1 MRRFKSSKH
10 ISIMAVSNTGGAF
23 GFLRKSIAG
32 VVYSVSTASIKG
44 IKKQV
49 ARSKPTSVRNPKT
62 ISQIVQRMKV
72 VPAQLFYQAFEKAA
86 GSVENNPLSH
96 SFQGIAYGNKNKL
109 RFMQLAMQGEPKAY
123 VPKGIN
129 FPVPGVY
136 QVSEGSLTNLPSGI
150 GNDSDALALDLSNPI
165 DASAMEVLQTL
176 GAQAGD
182 QITVLELIAED
193 NGSYK
198 AAFGRVIVGIGNEF
212 EFTGDTEGNV
222 ESVRLYDSGIVFGE
236 SRVACAAFILSRGTS
251 SANAKRSTAIMTIA
265 PDFVDL
271 MSPEAYDAAVD
282 SYITGVAYNSLNSDW
297 YLNQGTTQAFNGQVY
312 AQQLTLAAGQGVDEF
327 TGTFLLGRQV
337 QGAGMRNVIF
347 TSDGTSA
354 GTAYAL
360 IDGEWTTAAA
370 YTAARVAA
378 AMGNVTPA
386 YRPYSAAIAA
396 QLSGNA

>member
-1 MRRFKSSKH
+1 
-10 ISIMAVSNTGGAF
+10 MATSNTGGAF
-23 GFLRKSIAG
+23 GFLRKSIGG

-49 ARSKPTSVRNPKT
+49 ARQKPTSVRNPKT

-96 SFQGIAYGNKNKL
+96 SFQGVAYGNKNKL
-109 RFMQLAMQGEPKAY
+109 RFMQLAMQGDPKAY

-129 FPVPGVY
+129 FAVPGVY
-136 QVSEGSLTNLPSGI
+136 QVSEGSLPNMPSGI
-150 GNDSDALALDLSNPI
+150 GTTDAATYIEIAGELDANSVSILQSMGAEVGDQLTLLALRHN
-165 DASAMEVLQTL
+165 T
-176 GAQAGD
+176 
-182 QITVLELIAED
+182 
-193 NGSYK
+193 NGTYE
-198 AAFGRVIVGIGNEF
+198 ATFARVIVSVGSEWEATNDPNEALADMGFNRTGILF
-212 EFTGDTEGNV
+212 ESQD
-222 ESVRLYDSGIVFGE
+222 I
-236 SRVACAAFILSRGTS
+236 ACAALILSRGTS
-251 SANAKRSTAIMTIA
+251 SATAKRSTAFMTIS
-265 PDFVDL
+265 PDFADL

-312 AQQLTLAAGQGVDEF
+312 SQQLTLAAGDGVDEF

-337 QGAGMRNVIF
+337 QGSGMQNVIF

-360 IDGEWTTAAA
+360 INGEWTTAAA
-370 YTAARVAA
+370 YTTARVAA
-378 AMGNVTPA
+378 AMGNVSVL
-386 YRPYSAAIAA
+386 YRQYSAAIAA

>member
-1 MRRFKSSKH
+1 
-10 ISIMAVSNTGGAF
+10 MAQSNVGGVF
-23 GFLRKSIAG
+23 GFLRKSIG
-32 VVYSVSTASIKG
+32 SIVYSTSTASLSG
-44 IKKQV
+44 MKKQV
-49 ARSKPTSVRNPKT
+49 ARSKPTSVRNPRT

-72 VPAQLFYQAFEKAA
+72 GPAQLFYAAFEKAA

-96 SFQGIAYGNKNKL
+96 SWQGVPYGPKSRTKFL
-109 RFMQLAMQGEPKAY
+109 QLAMTGDPKAY

-136 QVSEGSLTNLPSGI
+136 QVSNGSLPNLPSGI
-150 GNDSDALALDLSNPI
+150 GNDSDLPALDLANPI
-165 DASAMEVLQTL
+165 NASNMEVLQML

-182 QITVLELIAED
+182 QITVLELIAQD

-222 ESVRLYDSGIVFGE
+222 ESVKLYDSGIVFGD

-297 YLNQGTTQAFNGQVY
+297 YLNQGSTQAFNGQVY
-312 AQQLTLAAGQGVDEF
+312 SQQLTLAAGEGVDEF
-327 TGTFLLGRQV
+327 TGNFLLGRQIE
-337 QGAGMRNVIF
+337 GSNMRNVIF

-360 IDGEWTTAAA
+360 VNGEWATAAA

-378 AMGNVTPA
+378 AMGNVGIG
-386 YRPYSAAIAA
+386 YRKYSAAIAA

>member
-23 GFLRKSIAG
+23 GYLRKSIAG

-44 IKKQV
+44 TKKQV

-109 RFMQLAMQGEPKAY
+109 RFMQLAMQGDPKAY

-136 QVSEGSLTNLPSGI
+136 QVSEGSLPNLPNGLAA
-150 GNDSDALALDLSNPI
+150 GEANALLAPGSAINQLNIDDLVSLGVEVGDQVTLMALVAKENGTYEARVARI
-165 DASAMEVLQTL
+165 IVQL
-176 GAQAGD
+176 GA
-182 QITVLELIAED
+182 TWEYLTPSED
-193 NGSYK
+193 IQDLTLYVDGISFDDATSV
-198 AAFGRVIVGIGNEF
+198 AA
-212 EFTGDTEGNV
+212 
-222 ESVRLYDSGIVFGE
+222 
-236 SRVACAAFILSRGTS
+236 AAFILSRGS
-251 SANAKRSTAIMTIA
+251 SSSTAKRSTQFMTIA
-265 PDFVDL
+265 PNYQSL

-282 SYITGVAYNSLNSDW
+282 SYITGVSYNSLNSDW
-297 YLNQGTTQAFNGQVY
+297 YLNQATTQAFNGQVY
-312 AQQLTLAAGQGVDEF
+312 AQELTLAAGQGVDEF

-337 QGAGMRNVIF
+337 QGSAMKNVIF

-360 IDGEWTTAAA
+360 INGEWTTAAA

-378 AMGNVTPA
+378 AMGNVTPL
-386 YRPYSAAIAA
+386 YRQYSTAIAA

>member
-1 MRRFKSSKH
+1 
-10 ISIMAVSNTGGAF
+10 MAVSNTGGAF

-136 QVSEGSLTNLPSGI
+136 QVSEGSLPNLPSGATSETE
-150 GNDSDALALDLSNPI
+150 GSYLTSDLALNEANVTALVNI
-165 DASAMEVLQTL
+165 

-182 QITVLELIAED
+182 QITLMALID
-193 NGSYK
+193 NDGKYD
-198 AAFGRVIVGIGNEF
+198 AQVGRVIVGIGNRMEWLQ
-212 EFTGDTEGNV
+212 GTEGIDDLILNPAGINF
-222 ESVRLYDSGIVFGE
+222 ENASVN
-236 SRVACAAFILSRGTS
+236 VACAAFILSRGTS
-251 SANAKRSTAIMTIA
+251 SSTAKRSTAYMTLNPA
-265 PDFVDL
+265 YAGL

-297 YLNQGTTQAFNGQVY
+297 YLNQGSTQAFNGQVY
-312 AQQLTLAAGQGVDEF
+312 AQELTLAQGEGVDEF

-337 QGAGMRNVIF
+337 QGSGMRNVIF

-360 IDGEWTTAAA
+360 INGEWTTAAA
-370 YTAARVAA
+370 YTTARVVA
-378 AMGNVTPA
+378 AMGNVSPA
-386 YRPYSAAIAA
+386 YRQYSAAIAA

>member
-1 MRRFKSSKH
+1 
-10 ISIMAVSNTGGAF
+10 MATSNTGGAF
-23 GFLRKSIAG
+23 GFLRKSIGG

-49 ARSKPTSVRNPKT
+49 ARQKPTGVRNPKT

-109 RFMQLAMQGEPKAY
+109 RFMQLAMQGDPKAY

-129 FPVPGVY
+129 FAVPGVY
-136 QVSEGSLTNLPSGI
+136 QVSEGSLPNLPSG
-150 GNDSDALALDLSNPI
+150 LATENS
-165 DASAMEVLQTL
+165 QTL
-176 GAQAGD
+176 LSVGQPLVVADVSKLANYGVEVGD
-182 QITVLELIAED
+182 QITCLALAELNGTYKAEFARIIVGAGNAWQDDGKWAAIEGLELRE
-193 NGSYK
+193 NGIY
-198 AAFGRVIVGIGNEF
+198 F
-212 EFTGDTEGNV
+212 ETAGGD
-222 ESVRLYDSGIVFGE
+222 
-236 SRVACAAFILSRGTS
+236 VACAAFILSRGTS
-251 SANAKRSTAIMTIA
+251 SSTAKRSTAFMMLA
-265 PDFVDL
+265 PDYQSL

-282 SYITGVAYNSLNSDW
+282 SYITGVAYNSLNSEW
-297 YLNQGTTQAFNGQVY
+297 YLNQGSSQAFNGQVY
-312 AQQLTLAAGQGVDEF
+312 SQQLTLAAGEGVDEF

-337 QGAGMRNVIF
+337 AGSGMRNVIF

-360 IDGEWTTAAA
+360 INGEWTTAAA

-378 AMGNVTPA
+378 AMGNVSPV
-386 YRPYSAAIAA
+386 YRQFSAAIAA

>member
-1 MRRFKSSKH
+1 
-10 ISIMAVSNTGGAF
+10 MATSNTGGAF
-23 GFLRKSIAG
+23 GFLRKSIGG
-32 VVYSVSTASIKG
+32 VAYSVSTASIKG

-49 ARSKPTSVRNPKT
+49 ARQKPTSVRNPKT

-109 RFMQLAMQGEPKAY
+109 RFMQLAMTGEPKAY

-136 QVSEGSLTNLPSGI
+136 QVSEGSLPSLPSGNAAINSEILLTVDSIMNQETVAGLLAI
-150 GNDSDALALDLSNPI
+150 GC
-165 DASAMEVLQTL
+165 EV
-176 GAQAGD
+176 GD
-182 QITVLELIAED
+182 QITCIGLVDNNGIYEAGVARIIIGVGNSWELMSGGASLKDVELHTD
-193 NGSYK
+193 
-198 AAFGRVIVGIGNEF
+198 GISLTNSDE
-212 EFTGDTEGNV
+212 N
-222 ESVRLYDSGIVFGE
+222 
-236 SRVACAAFILSRGTS
+236 VACGAFILSRGTS
-251 SANAKRSTAIMTIA
+251 SATAKRSTAFMTIS
-265 PDFVDL
+265 PDYQSL

-312 AQQLTLAAGQGVDEF
+312 TQQLTLAAGEDVDEF

-337 QGAGMRNVIF
+337 QGSAMRNVIF

-360 IDGEWTTAAA
+360 INGEWTTAAA

-378 AMGNVTPA
+378 AMGNVTLV
-386 YRPYSAAIAA
+386 YRQYSAAIAA

>member
-1 MRRFKSSKH
+1 
-10 ISIMAVSNTGGAF
+10 MATSNTGGAF
-23 GFLRKSIAG
+23 GFLRKSIGG

-49 ARSKPTSVRNPKT
+49 ARQKPTSVRNPKT

-96 SFQGIAYGNKNKL
+96 SFQGVAYGNKNKL
-109 RFMQLAMQGEPKAY
+109 RFMQLAMQGDPKAY

-136 QVSEGSLTNLPSGI
+136 QVSEGSLPNLPSGNANS
-150 GNDSDALALDLSNPI
+150 GV
-165 DASAMEVLQTL
+165 AMLTVGTAITSTNFDFLVAM
-176 GAQAGD
+176 GFQAGD
-182 QITVLELIAED
+182 QFTCMALLE
-193 NGSYK
+193 NGGVYR
-198 AAFGRVIVGIGNEF
+198 AAFARVILGLGNEWQF
-212 EFTGDTEGNV
+212 NNDENDLTDIQLLEGGIDVSATASGNV
-222 ESVRLYDSGIVFGE
+222 
-236 SRVACAAFILSRGTS
+236 ACVAFIASRGTS
-251 SANAKRSTAIMTIA
+251 SATAKRSTAFMTIT
-265 PDFVDL
+265 PDYVDL

-297 YLNQGTTQAFNGQVY
+297 YLNQGSTQAFNGQVY
-312 AQQLTLAAGQGVDEF
+312 AQQLTLAAGEGVDEF

-337 QGAGMRNVIF
+337 QGSGMQNVIF

-360 IDGEWTTAAA
+360 INGEWTTAAA

-378 AMGNVTPA
+378 AMGNVTPV
-386 YRPYSAAIAA
+386 YRQYSAAIAA

>member
-1 MRRFKSSKH
+1 
-10 ISIMAVSNTGGAF
+10 MAVSNTGGAF
-23 GFLRKSIAG
+23 GFLRKSIGG

-49 ARSKPTSVRNPKT
+49 ARQKPTSVRNPKT
-62 ISQIVQRMKV
+62 FSQIVQRMKV

-86 GSVENNPLSH
+86 SSVENNPLSH

-109 RFMQLAMQGEPKAY
+109 RFMQLAMQGDPKAY

-136 QVSEGSLTNLPSGI
+136 QVSEGSLPSLPSGAGTENGDLI
-150 GNDSDALALDLSNPI
+150 ITVGDALSAAQVSALE
-165 DASAMEVLQTL
+165 AYGVQV
-176 GAQAGD
+176 GD
-182 QITVLELIAED
+182 QITCLALNQAD
-193 NGSYK
+193 NGTYD
-198 AAFGRVIVGIGNEF
+198 AMFARVIVGVGSSWELTNDPNELM
-212 EFTGDTEGNV
+212 TDITLVSDGIRNSEGN
-222 ESVRLYDSGIVFGE
+222 I
-236 SRVACAAFILSRGTS
+236 ACVAFILSRGTS
-251 SANAKRSTAIMTIA
+251 SATAKRSTAVMTIMPNFA
-265 PDFVDL
+265 SL

-312 AQQLTLAAGQGVDEF
+312 SQQLTLAAGDGVDEF
-327 TGTFLLGRQV
+327 TGNFLLGRQV
-337 QGAGMRNVIF
+337 QGTAMKNVIF

-360 IDGEWTTAAA
+360 INGEWTTAAA
-370 YTAARVAA
+370 YTTARVAA
-378 AMGNVTPA
+378 AMGNVSVL
-386 YRPYSAAIAA
+386 YRQYSAAIAA

>member
-1 MRRFKSSKH
+1 
-10 ISIMAVSNTGGAF
+10 MATSNTGGAF
-23 GFLRKSIAG
+23 GFLRKSIGG

-49 ARSKPTSVRNPKT
+49 ARQKPTSVRNPKT

-96 SFQGIAYGNKNKL
+96 SFQGVAYGNKNKL
-109 RFMQLAMQGEPKAY
+109 RFMQLAMQGDPKAY

-136 QVSEGSLTNLPSGI
+136 QVSEGSLPDMPSGNIAAPEDNYINI
-150 GNDSDALALDLSNPI
+150 GGTLNQANVNILLAMN
-165 DASAMEVLQTL
+165 AEV
-176 GAQAGD
+176 GD
-182 QITVLELIAED
+182 QLTFVALRATTNGNYEATFARIIIGVGNAWEKTNDPEDDLDDVCLAANGIFMGGGLIAC
-193 NGSYK
+193 G
-198 AAFGRVIVGIGNEF
+198 
-212 EFTGDTEGNV
+212 
-222 ESVRLYDSGIVFGE
+222 
-236 SRVACAAFILSRGTS
+236 AFILSRGTS
-251 SANAKRSTAIMTIA
+251 SSTAKRSTAFMTIA
-265 PDFVDL
+265 PDYQSL

-282 SYITGVAYNSLNSDW
+282 SYITGVSYNSLNSDW

-312 AQQLTLAAGQGVDEF
+312 SQQLTLAAGEGVDEF
-327 TGTFLLGRQV
+327 TGTFLLGRLV
-337 QGAGMRNVIF
+337 QGSGIRNVIF

-360 IDGEWTTAAA
+360 INGEWTTAAA

-386 YRPYSAAIAA
+386 YRQYSAAIAA

>member
-1 MRRFKSSKH
+1 
-10 ISIMAVSNTGGAF
+10 MAVSNTGGAF

-136 QVSEGSLTNLPSGI
+136 QVSEGSLPNLPSGVSTAGGSNMLQVNQAI
-150 GNDSDALALDLSNPI
+150 GQSQLDLLT
-165 DASAMEVLQTL
+165 AAGVE
-176 GAQAGD
+176 AGD
-182 QITVLELIAED
+182 QITCLALVD
-193 NGSYK
+193 NDGVYN
-198 AAFGRVIVGIGNEF
+198 AAVARVIVGLGNQWELLNNSQSIEDLQLYSDGISF
-212 EFTGDTEGNV
+212 ENALD
-222 ESVRLYDSGIVFGE
+222 D
-236 SRVACAAFILSRGTS
+236 VACAAFILSRGTS
-251 SANAKRSTAIMTIA
+251 SSTAKRSTAFMTIA
-265 PDFVDL
+265 PDYQSL

-312 AQQLTLAAGQGVDEF
+312 AQELTLAAGQGVDEF

-337 QGAGMRNVIF
+337 RGSGMRNVIF

-360 IDGEWTTAAA
+360 INGEWTTAAA

-386 YRPYSAAIAA
+386 YRKYSAAIAA

>member
-1 MRRFKSSKH
+1 
-10 ISIMAVSNTGGAF
+10 MATSNTGGAF
-23 GFLRKSIAG
+23 GFLRKSIASI
-32 VVYSVSTASIKG
+32 VYSVSTASIQG

-49 ARSKPTSVRNPKT
+49 ARSKPTSVRNPRT

-96 SFQGIAYGNKNKL
+96 SFQGVAYGNKNKL
-109 RFMQLAMQGEPKAY
+109 RFMQLAMQGDPKAY

-136 QVSEGSLTNLPSGI
+136 QVSEGSLPSLPSGVSSS
-150 GNDSDALALDLSNPI
+150 GSNELLATTVSISLDQMNR
-165 DASAMEVLQTL
+165 LQNF
-176 GAQAGD
+176 GVQAGD
-182 QITVLELIAED
+182 QITCVALKDLGDGKYEAQIARVIASVGAAWETTGSSFENNLLSLYD
-193 NGSYK
+193 NGIS
-198 AAFGRVIVGIGNEF
+198 FVDGQDI
-212 EFTGDTEGNV
+212 
-222 ESVRLYDSGIVFGE
+222 
-236 SRVACAAFILSRGTS
+236 ACAAFILSRGTS
-251 SANAKRSTAIMTIA
+251 SSTAKRSTAFMTLN
-265 PDFVDL
+265 PDYAGL

-312 AQQLTLAAGQGVDEF
+312 AQELTLAAGEGVDKF

-337 QGAGMRNVIF
+337 QGSGIRNVIF

-360 IDGEWTTAAA
+360 INGEWTTAAA
-370 YTAARVAA
+370 YTTARVVA
-378 AMGNVTPA
+378 AMGNVSPL
-386 YRPYSAAIAA
+386 YRQYSAAIAA

>member
-1 MRRFKSSKH
+1 
-10 ISIMAVSNTGGAF
+10 MATSNTGGAF

-96 SFQGIAYGNKNKL
+96 SFQGVAYGNKNKL
-109 RFMQLAMQGEPKAY
+109 RFMQLAMQGDPKAY

-136 QVSEGSLTNLPSGI
+136 QVSEGSLANLPSGI
-150 GNDSDALALDLSNPI
+150 ATNTDVILATVGPNLTAANIEALQNA
-165 DASAMEVLQTL
+165 
-176 GAQAGD
+176 GAQVGDQLTCVALIEENGTYKASIARVIIGLGNEWEGPEAERALQDLTLAGD
-182 QITVLELIAED
+182 
-193 NGSYK
+193 
-198 AAFGRVIVGIGNEF
+198 GIWFDDVAGA
-212 EFTGDTEGNV
+212 
-222 ESVRLYDSGIVFGE
+222 
-236 SRVACAAFILSRGTS
+236 VACAAFILSRGTS
-251 SANAKRSTAIMTIA
+251 SATAKRSTAIMTIA
-265 PDFVDL
+265 PAYKSL

-282 SYITGVAYNSLNSDW
+282 SYITGVTYNSLNSDW
-297 YLNQGTTQAFNGQVY
+297 YLNQGSTQAFNGQVY
-312 AQQLTLAAGQGVDEF
+312 AQQLTLAAGEGVEEF

-337 QGAGMRNVIF
+337 QGSGIRNVIF

-360 IDGEWTTAAA
+360 INGEWTTAAA
-370 YTAARVAA
+370 YTAARVVA
-378 AMGNVTPA
+378 AMGAVSPA
-386 YRPYSAAIAA
+386 YRQFSAAIAA

>member
-1 MRRFKSSKH
+1 
-10 ISIMAVSNTGGAF
+10 MATSNTGGAF
-23 GFLRKSIAG
+23 GFLRKSIGG

-49 ARSKPTSVRNPKT
+49 ARQKPTSVRNPKT

-72 VPAQLFYQAFEKAA
+72 VPAQFFYQAFEKAA

-109 RFMQLAMQGEPKAY
+109 RFMQLAMQGDPKAY

-136 QVSEGSLTNLPSGI
+136 QVSEGSLPNMPRV
-150 GNDSDALALDLSNPI
+150 ALGEEGTEVIKLG
-165 DASAMEVLQTL
+165 SAWAQDNIQAITAL
-176 GAQAGD
+176 GAEVGD
-182 QITVLELIAED
+182 QLTCLILAD
-193 NGSYK
+193 NENGTYE
-198 AAFGRVIVGIGNEF
+198 AAFGRTIVGLGNGWDFIGNEGF
-212 EFTGDTEGNV
+212 FADFGLYEEGIYFGD
-222 ESVRLYDSGIVFGE
+222 SPRI
-236 SRVACAAFILSRGTS
+236 ACAAFILSRGTN
-251 SANAKRSTAIMTIA
+251 SATAKRSTAVMTMSPA
-265 PDFVDL
+265 YASL

-297 YLNQGTTQAFNGQVY
+297 YLNQGSTQAFNGQVY
-312 AQQLTLAAGQGVDEF
+312 SQELTLAAGTGVEEF

-337 QGAGMRNVIF
+337 QGSGIRNVIF

-360 IDGEWTTAAA
+360 INGEWTTAAA
-370 YTAARVAA
+370 YTTARVVA
-378 AMGNVTPA
+378 AMGNVSPV
-386 YRPYSAAIAA
+386 YRQYSAAIAA

>member
-1 MRRFKSSKH
+1 
-10 ISIMAVSNTGGAF
+10 MATSNTGGAF
-23 GFLRKSIAG
+23 GFLRKSIGG

-49 ARSKPTSVRNPKT
+49 ARQKPTSVRNPKT

-72 VPAQLFYQAFEKAA
+72 VPAQQFYQAFEKAA

-109 RFMQLAMQGEPKAY
+109 RFMQLAMQGDPKAY

-136 QVSEGSLTNLPSGI
+136 QVSEGSLQSLPSGI
-150 GNDSDALALDLSNPI
+150 SSGTGTFLCGVGSDVQQNDIDALQNFG
-165 DASAMEVLQTL
+165 VQV
-176 GAQAGD
+176 GD
-182 QITVLELIAED
+182 QITCVALKAND
-193 NGSYK
+193 NGTYEAK
-198 AAFGRVIVGIGNEF
+198 IARVILTLGAEWEVLGGG
-212 EFTGDTEGNV
+212 TGFADLA
-222 ESVRLYDSGIVFGE
+222 LYDDGIYFE
-236 SRVACAAFILSRGTS
+236 DAALTACAAFIVSRGTS
-251 SANAKRSTAIMTIA
+251 SATAKRSSAFMTIA
-265 PDFVDL
+265 PEYQSL
-271 MSPEAYDAAVD
+271 MSPEAFDAAVD

-312 AQQLTLAAGQGVDEF
+312 SQQLTLAAGQGVDEF

-337 QGAGMRNVIF
+337 QGSGIRNVIF

-354 GTAYAL
+354 GTTYAL
-360 IDGEWTTAAA
+360 INGEWTTAAA

-378 AMGNVTPA
+378 AMGNVSPL
-386 YRPYSAAIAA
+386 YRQYSAAIAA

>member
-1 MRRFKSSKH
+1 
-10 ISIMAVSNTGGAF
+10 MATSNTGGAF
-23 GFLRKSIAG
+23 GWLRKSIAG

-44 IKKQV
+44 TKKQV
-49 ARSKPTSVRNPKT
+49 ARSKPTSVRNPRT

-136 QVSEGSLTNLPSGI
+136 QVSEGSLPSLPEGNSAGESEILLQPGATMSSAQVTLLNSLGI
-150 GNDSDALALDLSNPI
+150 A
-165 DASAMEVLQTL
+165 V
-176 GAQAGD
+176 GD
-182 QITVLELIAED
+182 QITLLALVD
-193 NGSYK
+193 NSNGGYEASF
-198 AAFGRVIVGIGNEF
+198 ARVIVGIGNSF
-212 EFTGDTEGNV
+212 EFTNDPDDGIKTLEYFADGCQLEGSN
-222 ESVRLYDSGIVFGE
+222 
-236 SRVACAAFILSRGTS
+236 VACLAAIVSRGTTS
-251 SANAKRSTAIMTIA
+251 STAKRSTARMFLN
-265 PDFVDL
+265 PDYASL

-312 AQQLTLAAGQGVDEF
+312 SQQLTLAAGEGVDEF

-337 QGAGMRNVIF
+337 QGSGIRNVIF

-360 IDGEWTTAAA
+360 INGEWTTAAA
-370 YTAARVAA
+370 YTTARVVA
-378 AMGNVTPA
+378 AMGNISPL
-386 YRPYSAAIAA
+386 YRQYSAAVAA
-396 QLSGNA
+396 QMSGNA

>member
-1 MRRFKSSKH
+1 
-10 ISIMAVSNTGGAF
+10 MATSNTGGAF
-23 GFLRKSIAG
+23 GFLRKSIGG

-49 ARSKPTSVRNPKT
+49 ARQKPTSVRNPKT

-96 SFQGIAYGNKNKL
+96 SFQGVAYGNKNKL
-109 RFMQLAMQGEPKAY
+109 RFMQLAMQGDPKAY

-136 QVSEGSLTNLPSGI
+136 QVSEGSLPNLPSGVTSETE
-150 GNDSDALALDLSNPI
+150 GSYLASDLALTADQV
-165 DASAMEVLQTL
+165 AAL
-176 GAQAGD
+176 GNIGVQVGD
-182 QITVLELIAED
+182 QITLLALID
-193 NGSYK
+193 NDGIYE
-198 AAFGRVIVGIGNEF
+198 AQVGRIIVGVGNQMEWLQ
-212 EFTGDTEGNV
+212 GTEGIDDLLLNPAGINFDNA
-222 ESVRLYDSGIVFGE
+222 SVP
-236 SRVACAAFILSRGTS
+236 VACAAFILSRGTS
-251 SANAKRSTAIMTIA
+251 SSTAKRSTAFMTIA
-265 PDFVDL
+265 PDYQSL

-312 AQQLTLAAGQGVDEF
+312 AQQLTLAAGEGVDEF

-337 QGAGMRNVIF
+337 QGSGIRNVIF

-360 IDGEWTTAAA
+360 INGEWTTAAA
-370 YTAARVAA
+370 YTTARVVA
-378 AMGNVTPA
+378 AMGNVSPL
-386 YRPYSAAIAA
+386 YRQYSDAIAA

>member
-1 MRRFKSSKH
+1 
-10 ISIMAVSNTGGAF
+10 MATSNTGGAF
-23 GFLRKSIAG
+23 GFLRKSIGG

-49 ARSKPTSVRNPKT
+49 ARQKPTGVRNPKT

-109 RFMQLAMQGEPKAY
+109 RFMQLAMQGDPKAY

-136 QVSEGSLTNLPSGI
+136 QVSEGSLPSLPSGS
-150 GNDSDALALDLSNPI
+150 NFSNTALCDVGSALDVSDVNNLV
-165 DASAMEVLQTL
+165 AL
-176 GAQAGD
+176 GAQVGD
-182 QITVLELIAED
+182 QITCMALIDDNGTYTAEVWRIIIGAGNTWEPLNGASGAED
-193 NGSYK
+193 LILTDAGIN
-198 AAFGRVIVGIGNEF
+198 FGAG
-212 EFTGDTEGNV
+212 TKKP
-222 ESVRLYDSGIVFGE
+222 
-236 SRVACAAFILSRGTS
+236 VACAAFILSRGTS
-251 SANAKRSTAIMTIA
+251 SATAKRSTAFMTIA
-265 PDFVDL
+265 PDYLSL

-297 YLNQGTTQAFNGQVY
+297 YLNQGSTQAFNGQVY
-312 AQQLTLAAGQGVDEF
+312 AQQLTLAAGEGVDEF

-337 QGAGMRNVIF
+337 QGSGIRNVIF

-354 GTAYAL
+354 GTVYAL
-360 IDGEWTTAAA
+360 INGEWTTAAA
-370 YTAARVAA
+370 YTTARVVA
-378 AMGNVTPA
+378 AMGAVSPA
-386 YRPYSAAIAA
+386 YRKFSAAIAA